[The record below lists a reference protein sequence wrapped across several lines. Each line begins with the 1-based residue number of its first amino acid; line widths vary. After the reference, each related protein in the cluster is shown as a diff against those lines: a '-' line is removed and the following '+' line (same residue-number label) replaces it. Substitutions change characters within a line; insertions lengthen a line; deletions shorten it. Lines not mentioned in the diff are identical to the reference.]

1 MAQEVFI
8 DSDGEQVVR
17 DLYDSFGRKVYLPS
31 LDPNAAELK
40 TVLDSD
46 GRPIYV
52 PSSDPAAEQALRPVY
67 DKKGRLKYIPDSNQY
82 RQANNSFYSYLEAQI
97 QSSAAKILAQ
107 PTLLVGEGQTSAVK
121 TGLEVVVNI
130 EIEDDKITYEKE
142 TAGLTLT
149 VGVDKIDDNGF
160 VTMSIVPKLG
170 FPVPAGSRNGI
181 PFFNIDSR
189 ELVANGI
196 RLRDRQTLIVSGVI
210 SEQQS
215 EKVKKWPLLGDL
227 PLIGSLFRASESE
240 RSKEELVVVV
250 TPQVIDDEEGGVF
263 GYGYQPVTSEVKQ
276 VLNSYP

>member
-1 MAQEVFI
+1 M
-8 DSDGEQVVR
+8 
-17 DLYDSFGRKVYLPS
+17 
-31 LDPNAAELK
+31 
-40 TVLDSD
+40 
-46 GRPIYV
+46 
-52 PSSDPAAEQALRPVY
+52 
-67 DKKGRLKYIPDSNQY
+67 
-82 RQANNSFYSYLEAQI
+82 
-97 QSSAAKILAQ
+97 
-107 PTLLVGEGQTSAVK
+107 LVGEGQTSAVK

-130 EIEDDKITYEKE
+130 EIEDNTITYEKE

-170 FPVPAGSRNGI
+170 FPVPAGSQNGI

-227 PLIGSLFRASESE
+227 PVIGSLFRASESE

-263 GYGYQPVTSEVKQ
+263 GYGYQPGTSEVKQ
-276 VLNSYP
+276 VLDSIP